1 MIVLI
6 NNIDY
11 CSIYVNLDN
20 SGYVLSDNK
29 KNNHLSIYLNHV
41 IFPGPVIIV
50 Y

>member
-11 CSIYVNLDN
+11 CSIYVNLCVVYIN
-20 SGYVLSDNK
+20 MSDNK

-41 IFPGPVIIV
+41 IFPGPVIFV